1 MKNAISNTTSYS
13 EIKTDY
19 VELISFNAIIIV
31 IGVIVVLIN
40 LI

>member
-1 MKNAISNTTSYS
+1 MKNAISNTTDYG

-31 IGVIVVLIN
+31 IGVLIVLTN